1 MNLIPSTNQHSRLI
15 KEMFKPRDFFL
26 QTLLATLHDVEIELP
41 QALLPA
47 RPDQSSIQRSDL
59 FQPTMVIDSLN
70 QTAQVHFRAMIDEGF
85 YGAIDFDPARDLNP
99 QSLAEL
105 LNIMSDDGS
114 VISCFAPTLLN
125 QTIFHLLA
133 HGERIYLHI
142 TLARPP
148 LLQADQVWNETI
160 QKFLSLTKSE
170 WDFPG
175 GVVTAVCNKDP
186 LKRSSESTWAGS
198 VKEFAKHIELDF
210 PERLL
215 VQLREPKEG
224 EYIDWHTLT
233 CDPGDETD
241 FQANSDSIKRVPWA
255 FCESG
260 DYAFEMANGID
271 PQFETYQTLGLIF
284 NFSYATFNENEE
296 AILSFL
302 SSVAATQGIIPTTQE
317 CAVNLLRNMFV
328 PVHMRQSIASAS
340 GPSQTE

>member
-1 MNLIPSTNQHSRLI
+1 MNLIPSTNQGSRLI
-15 KEMFKPRDFFL
+15 KEIVKPTELL
-26 QTLLATLHDVEIELP
+26 QTLLATPCDEKTELP

-47 RPDQSSIQRSDL
+47 RPERSSIHRGDF
-59 FQPTMVIDSLN
+59 FQPTMAIDCLN
-70 QTAQVHFRAMIDEGF
+70 QTAQVLFRAMIDEGF
-85 YGAIDFDPARDLNP
+85 YDEIIDFDPARDLNP

-105 LNIMSDDGS
+105 LNIMSDDGNI
-114 VISCFAPTLLN
+114 ISCFAPTLLN
-125 QTIFHLLA
+125 RTIFHLTTQ
-133 HGERIYLHI
+133 GERIFLHI

-148 LLQADQVWNETI
+148 VLQADQVWNETI
-160 QKFLSLTKSE
+160 QKFLCLTKSE

-175 GVVTAVCNKDP
+175 GVVTAVCNKYS
-186 LKRSSESTWAGS
+186 LKRSSETTWAGS
-198 VKEFAKHIELDF
+198 LKEFAKQIELDF
-210 PERLL
+210 PERLS
-215 VQLREPKEG
+215 VELREPKEG

-241 FQANSDSIKRVPWA
+241 FQANSDSIKRVSWA

-260 DYAFEMANGID
+260 DYAFEMANGIS

-302 SSVAATQGIIPTTQE
+302 SSVVATQGIIPITQE
-317 CAVNLLRNMFV
+317 SAVSILKNMFV

-340 GPSQTE
+340 GPSQYE